1 MKRRIGAILLTICM
15 LVGLLPTTA
24 LAVETV
30 DSTNGYKMTL
40 NYDSDTCTIKV
51 LDRNNSDVEVANGG
65 YLIQDRWGEVCGNVT
80 VTVNAGYRIKS
91 AALIQTRGTTDL
103 TEDFI
108 NGVFGWKPMLYAS
121 SDFTLEIVTEEI
133 PEIPSV
139 TGIQLYSDEA
149 CTTPIE
155 VGSNMTSTEDSE
167 PYVYV
172 KATYSDGQ
180 EYPVYT
186 ARGYMEY
193 SLDGETWET
202 TEFGGFFHY
211 FPVDWCQYETKYD
224 YTSTAHENY
233 DFRIRI
239 EPDDMYCTGGTFYS
253 DVYHVNG
260 GVDGTAG
267 GSGDSGSDDS
277 GTGDSD
283 SGGSDD
289 TTNAVPVISDVN
301 WSNGYLRIECDYA
314 EDADT
319 ALVDSLTVDIST
331 NGTDWVS
338 FGDNWSPET
347 KSIDVAYTAIRYNVP
362 AGAYKKIRFTSE
374 AISGYSDTYAVFDMD
389 LTITRSEVGTLSAAF
404 AAEDTENCYTV
415 TVDLGD
421 QSAKLD
427 ENGLCNGVIYTY
439 SENHYQ
445 NYGMDTGTVYF
456 SYYDLDESGTTV
468 TVENEYLRNPYW
480 YIMYLLD
487 ETVSADDQ
495 PLTTPKTI
503 ALTDLAGWKQC
514 FPACDHDW
522 NAGEITTDPTC
533 GVEGVKTFT
542 CLLCGAT
549 KTDSVP
555 ATANHSWGGWN
566 TTQSATCTAGGI
578 QARTCGVCSAT
589 ETQPTPKLGHD
600 YQPSVTAPTCT
611 DQGYTTHTCSLCGD
625 SYKDT
630 YVDALQHDWDEGVIT
645 TEPTES
651 ADGVKTYTC
660 LRVGCDATKT
670 EPVSK
675 LAKQEVSWF
684 PAGPITWTY
693 GQVISAQNTAYNDT
707 EDGGALTYSSSDESV
722 ATVDAN
728 GKATIVGT
736 GTCEIIAT
744 AARVPGKY
752 AETSASYTL
761 IINKAP
767 LTVTPNS
774 TSIAYGQA
782 APAGN
787 GWAGSGF
794 IADDSADAVT
804 GTAVYTYG
812 YQQFDPVG
820 TYAINLSGLTADNYE
835 ITYVPG
841 TLTVTKATEHTITLG
856 NLSQRD
862 DAVTAVTAVI
872 APQDATA
879 QIEVEYQV
887 NGTWTSAVPTE
898 AGEYLVRAA
907 LASSDN
913 IAVTGAYTNG
923 TLVIERSIVVDNTDV
938 SVTVDGEKAEI
949 VVTDEELT
957 EIVDNVD
964 GEVSIDLSGVTDV
977 TELTLP
983 GNLMD
988 ALSQSDKAD
997 GLTVTTGDSS
1007 ISMSSAVLDTVAKE
1021 VTGEDSVTVKL
1032 TSVEEDELNADQQ
1045 AALDSLSQ
1053 DAVIVEVSLVITHA
1067 DGSTTELHE
1076 LGGNVEITVPFE
1088 GEVPAGKY
1096 IAVCYLSDDGNVT
1109 YLRATYD
1116 TEAKQVTFKTN
1127 HFSNYAAFV
1136 SGSPMVV
1143 VNGGSGSG
1151 LYAEG
1156 STVTIKADSKSGYT
1170 FSGWEIVAG
1179 TVTLEDAKK
1188 AETTFVM
1195 PGEVVEL
1202 TATYRKISGGS
1213 GSSGSSATYSINIED
1228 AKHGEVTADPKTAS
1242 KGDTVTLT
1250 VEADKGYALETLTVT
1265 DGSGKE
1271 VKVTEKDGKYT
1282 FKMPASKVTVKAT
1295 FMDDNTMLNYFVD
1308 VSADAYYYDAVLWAA
1323 EEGITG
1329 GTDAVH
1335 FSPDVACTR
1344 AQAVTFL
1351 WRADGSPEPKSIV
1364 MTFEDVAVDAY
1375 YYDAVLWAVE
1385 NGITAGTTATTFAP
1399 NATCIRAQIVTF
1411 LWRSQKTPS
1420 ADAVNPFTD
1429 VAAEAYCSDAVLWA
1443 VENGVTAGTT
1453 AATFSPDNNCTRA
1466 QIVTFLYRCMEK

>member
-1 MKRRIGAILLTICM
+1 YGSGTYQFTVQAL
-15 LVGLLPTTA
+15 GDGETTA
-24 LAVETV
+24 
-30 DSTNGYKMTL
+30 
-40 NYDSDTCTIKV
+40 DSDV
-51 LDRNNSDVEVANGG
+51 
-65 YLIQDRWGEVCGNVT
+65 VT
-80 VTVNAGYRIKS
+80 SEPWEFT
-91 AALIQTRGTTDL
+91 AASTKL
-103 TEDFI
+103 
-108 NGVFGWKPMLYAS
+108 
-121 SDFTLEIVTEEI
+121 
-133 PEIPSV
+133 
-139 TGIQLYSDEA
+139 
-149 CTTPIE
+149 TTPE
-155 VGSNMTSTEDSE
+155 TAWSSEDSLTATWTSSTEDLAGGYQIRMYYS
-167 PYVYV
+167 PDNANATSTADLDVVSRFVY
-172 KATYSDGQ
+172 
-180 EYPVYT
+180 YT
-186 ARGYMEY
+186 A
-193 SLDGETWET
+193 LDGEQTA
-202 TEFGGFFHY
+202 FGYDPEDEAGYYY
-211 FPVDWCQYETKYD
+211 FQVRAISSDESQVRHSAWSGL
-224 YTSTAHENY
+224 STAY
-233 DFRIRI
+233 AYGVSSDG
-239 EPDDMYCTGGTFYS
+239 DGDTGS
-253 DVYHVNG
+253 
-260 GVDGTAG
+260 G
-267 GSGDSGSDDS
+267 GSG
-277 GTGDSD
+277 
-283 SGGSDD
+283 D

-319 ALVDSLTVDIST
+319 SLVDSLTVDIST

-338 FGDNWSPET
+338 FGDNWSSET
-347 KSIDVAYTAIRYNVP
+347 KSIDVAYSAIRYNVP

-374 AISGYSDTYAVFDMD
+374 AVSGYSDAYAVFDMD

-404 AAEDTENCYTV
+404 AAEDTENFYTV

-439 SENHYQ
+439 SEDRYQ
-445 NYGMDTGTVYF
+445 DYGMDTGTVYF
-456 SYYDLDESGTTV
+456 SYYDLDETGTTV
-468 TVENEYLRNPYW
+468 TVENEFLRNPYW
-480 YIMYLLD
+480 YIMYLLE
-487 ETVSADDQ
+487 ETISADDQ
-495 PLTTPKTI
+495 SLTTPKTV
-503 ALTDLAGWKQC
+503 ALTDLAGWKEC

-522 NAGEITTDPTC
+522 DDGEITTDPTC
-533 GVEGVKTFT
+533 SAEGVKTFT
-542 CLLCGAT
+542 CLLCSTT
-549 KTDSVP
+549 KTESIP
-555 ATANHSWGGWN
+555 ATGEHSWGSWN
-566 TTQSATCTAGGI
+566 TTQNATCTAAGSETR
-578 QARTCGVCSAT
+578 ACGTCSAT
-589 ETQPTPKLGHD
+589 ETRSTSKLNHN
-600 YQPSVTAPTCT
+600 YEAAVTAPTCT

-645 TEPTES
+645 TEPTED

-660 LRVGCDATKT
+660 QRSGCGETKT
-670 EPVSK
+670 EVVSK

-693 GQVISAQNTAYNDT
+693 GQVVSAQNTAYNDT

-728 GKATIVGT
+728 GKATIVGA

-761 IINKAP
+761 VINKAP
-767 LTVTPNS
+767 LTVTANNA
-774 TSIAYGQA
+774 SITYGQA
-782 APAGN
+782 PAN
-787 GWAGSGF
+787 DGWTASDF
-794 IADDSADAVT
+794 VCDDTTADVT
-804 GTAVYTYG
+804 GTAAYTYG
-812 YQQFDPVG
+812 YEQFGNVG
-820 TYAINLSGLTADNYE
+820 TYAINVSGLTANNYE
-835 ITYVPG
+835 ITYAPG
-841 TLTVTKATEHTITLG
+841 ALTVNKAAEYTITLG

-872 APQDATA
+872 APQDSTA

-898 AGEYLVRAA
+898 AGEYPVRAA
-907 LASSDN
+907 LTSSDN

-964 GEVSIDLSGVTDV
+964 GEVAIDLSGVTDV

-997 GLTVTTGDSS
+997 SLTVTTGDSS

-1032 TSVEEDELNADQQ
+1032 TSVAEDELNADQQ

-1067 DGSTTELHE
+1067 DGSATELHE

-1116 TEAKQVTFKTN
+1116 AETKQVTFKTN

-1179 TVTLEDAKK
+1179 TVTLADASK

-1195 PGEVVEL
+1195 PAEAVEL
-1202 TATYRKISGGS
+1202 TATYRKNSSGGGGG
-1213 GSSGSSATYSINIED
+1213 GSTTYSINIED
-1228 AKHGEVTADPKTAS
+1228 AKHGEVTADSKTFA
-1242 KGDTVTLT
+1242 KGETVTLT
-1250 VEADKGYALETLTVT
+1250 VAPDKGYTLETLTVT
-1265 DGSGKE
+1265 DKNGKE
-1271 VKVTEKDGKYT
+1271 IELTKKDGKYT
-1282 FKMPASKVTVKAT
+1282 FTMPAGKVTVKAT
-1295 FMDDNTMLNYFVD
+1295 FMEDNSMLNFFVD
-1308 VSADAYYYDAVLWAA
+1308 VPVDAYYYEAVLWAA
-1323 EEGITG
+1323 ENGITG
-1329 GTDAVH
+1329 GTSATT
-1335 FSPDVACTR
+1335 FSPDMTCTR

-1351 WRADGSPEPKSIV
+1351 WRAAGSTAPKTEV
-1364 MTFEDVAVDAY
+1364 MPFADVDADDY

-1385 NGITAGTTATTFAP
+1385 NGITAGTSDTTFSP
-1399 NATCIRAQIVTF
+1399 DMTCSRAQIMTF
-1411 LWRSQKTPS
+1411 LWRAQQDPTS
-1420 ADAVNPFTD
+1420 DAENPFAD
-1429 VAAEAYCSDAVLWA
+1429 VAADAYYSDAVVWA
-1443 VENGVTAGTT
+1443 VENGITSGTSAT
-1453 AATFSPDNNCTRA
+1453 TFSPNNNCTRA
-1466 QIVTFLYRCMEK
+1466 QIVTFLFRCLGGE